1 MSSTDRGQT
10 PPQRLQKLLAQAGLG
25 SRRALEARIAAG
37 EIQLNRRRAKLGDKV
52 AAGDVVSLNGVE
64 YAVAAAAAPAP
75 RVIVL
80 NKPEGVVCTRSDPD
94 GRPTVFDHLPPLKSG
109 RWITVGRLDLNTT
122 GLLLLTTDGEL
133 AHALM
138 HPKSGVDREYACRI
152 RGEVDATTIARLKD
166 GVELDDG
173 PARFSDLVASGGSGQ
188 NRWYHVTLMEGRQR
202 EVRRLWE
209 AVGVQ
214 VSRLKRVRFGA
225 VFLPS
230 RLKLGRSE
238 ELSARDVKILR
249 EDVGLVGEPASALV
263 LRRRSRRRT
272 PRR

>member
-1 MSSTDRGQT
+1 MRAK
-10 PPQRLQKLLAQAGLG
+10 PQRLQKLLAQAGWG

-37 EIQLNRRRAKLGDKV
+37 EIRLNGRTAKLGDKL
-52 AAGDVVSLNGVE
+52 AAGDVVSRAGVD
-64 YAVAAAAAPAP
+64 YVVAEAAAPAP
-75 RVIVL
+75 RVIML
-80 NKPEGVVCTRSDPD
+80 NKPEGVVCTRSDPQ
-94 GRPTVFDHLPPLKSG
+94 GRPTVFDHLPPLRHG
-109 RWITVGRLDLNTT
+109 RWICVGRLDLNTT

-138 HPKSGVDREYACRI
+138 HPASGVDREYACRI
-152 RGEVDATTIARLKD
+152 RGEVDAAARARLKS

-173 PARFSDLVASGGSGQ
+173 PARFSDLVAAGGSGR

-209 AVGVQ
+209 AVGAQ

-230 RLKLGRSE
+230 RLKVGRYE
-238 ELSARDVKILR
+238 ALSSQDVRVLR
-249 EDVGLVGEPASALV
+249 EDVGLAPEPAPALV
-263 LRRRSRRRT
+263 LTRRRKRAR
-272 PRR
+272 